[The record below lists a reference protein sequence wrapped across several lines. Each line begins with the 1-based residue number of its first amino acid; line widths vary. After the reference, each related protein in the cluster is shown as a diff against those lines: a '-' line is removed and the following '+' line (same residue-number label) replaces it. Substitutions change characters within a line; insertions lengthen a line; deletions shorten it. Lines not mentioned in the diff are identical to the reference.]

1 MKHTILIVDDEEN
14 IRLSLKGG
22 LEDEGY
28 NTLLAGCGEDAVRII
43 EKQDVDLILL
53 DIWMPGKDG
62 LQLLEEL
69 KNSGFTIPVII
80 MTGHGS
86 IETAIRATRLG
97 APDFIEKPLD
107 LNKNIITINNTL
119 PIKAL

>member
-1 MKHTILIVDDEEN
+1 MKQTILIVDDEEN

-28 NTLLAGCGEDAVRII
+28 NTLMAPSGEDAIKII

-62 LQLLEEL
+62 LQILEDL
-69 KNSGFTIPVII
+69 KSNGYTVPVII

-86 IETAIRATRLG
+86 I
-97 APDFIEKPLD
+97 
-107 LNKNIITINNTL
+107 
-119 PIKAL
+119 